1 MAGLVNNEMLH
12 PATSVSGVDGRFLLE
27 IQISLETSC
36 FIHIPVYFLC
46 HPLLGQMSQAGC
58 GLRCGACVQMSLSS
72 QEKEI
77 ERP

>member
-1 MAGLVNNEMLH
+1 MVGLVNNEMLH

-58 GLRCGACVQMSLSS
+58 GACVQMSLSS